1 MSGLVELGFAEE
13 VDDESIPTLH
23 DDPDWSNWDGG
34 KIGGA
39 PSWLSPRGLPPSDA
53 LKCASCGAQES
64 FLMQVYAPVD
74 FDDGRA
80 FHRSIYVFC
89 CSDARCGPAP
99 SSQDGSAGR
108 GVHVFRCQLPRKNPF
123 YAFESED
130 GAAGGTGSS
139 SASIFKGAGGAS
151 EAAVTPALGAPFKEF
166 DLVVESEPSGEGDD
180 GDGSDGS
187 DGGDGGDGGGGGGG
201 EGGEG
206 PGGAAAAASAAPSE
220 ERIRT
225 MLEKAGIQNVDPSAL
240 TTDDGFGDSGPSQAT
255 LNAMLRGE
263 EVPAGVASTGGEE
276 EEDDE
281 DEAGISDERTLSF
294 MQRVAAEPAQC
305 LRYGRWGENETRPLW
320 VASETIP
327 VDVPACEHC
336 GAPRD
341 FEMQVMPQV
350 LHFVGNG
357 HGPDVG
363 STGLDFG
370 TIAIYSCTNSCQGSS
385 DYAAEYAWV
394 QPHSEQTMIAATDT
408 QKQQLASIAKPI
420 EAAAATGGAGAGR
433 GRTVIEEEDEEEE
446 ELD

>member
-1 MSGLVELGFAEE
+1 MVPGIIHSSVARFAAPLPQLEP
-13 VDDESIPTLH
+13 V
-23 DDPDWSNWDGG
+23 DGG
-34 KIGGA
+34 GGGNGDFLA
-39 PSWLSPRGLPPSDA
+39 CFKALAAAWKPVRVVASSLDLVLESVPFMHSPV
-53 LKCASCGAQES
+53 K
-64 FLMQVYAPVD
+64 APV
-74 FDDGRA
+74 
-80 FHRSIYVFC
+80 RSF
-89 CSDARCGPAP
+89 SPQA
-99 SSQDGSAGR
+99 
-108 GVHVFRCQLPRKNPF
+108 
-123 YAFESED
+123 
-130 GAAGGTGSS
+130 
-139 SASIFKGAGGAS
+139 
-151 EAAVTPALGAPFKEF
+151 
-166 DLVVESEPSGEGDD
+166 
-180 GDGSDGS
+180 
-187 DGGDGGDGGGGGGG
+187 GGGGG

-206 PGGAAAAASAAPSE
+206 AGGAAAAASAAPSE

-385 DYAAEYAWV
+385 DYVAEYAWV

-420 EAAAATGGAGAGR
+420 EAAAATGGGEGGAGAGR

-446 ELD
+446 EELD